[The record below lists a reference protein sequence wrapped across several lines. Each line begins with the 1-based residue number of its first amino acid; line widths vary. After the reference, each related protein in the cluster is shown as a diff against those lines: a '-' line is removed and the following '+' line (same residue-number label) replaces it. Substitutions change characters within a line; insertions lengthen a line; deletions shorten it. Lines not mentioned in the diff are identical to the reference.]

1 MSRIGKK
8 PVEIPSGVS
17 ITIGASD
24 VTVKGPK
31 GSLSLPVPA
40 SCKVSQENNELVV
53 TRESEEKFVRAS
65 HGTTRAHLN
74 NMVKG
79 VTEGFVKD
87 LEIIG
92 VGYKAEAK
100 GDSLTLTIGFSHL
113 VNYPAPKGITIE
125 TPEPTK
131 IKISGIDRQK
141 VGQVA
146 AEIRAIRPPEPYK
159 GKGIKYV
166 GEFIERK
173 AGKSAVG
180 SGGKG

>member
-1 MSRIGKK
+1 MSRIGRK
-8 PVEIPSGVS
+8 PVAIPSGVS
-17 ITIGASD
+17 VTVGASD
-24 VTVKGPK
+24 VTIKGPK
-31 GSLSLPVPA
+31 GSLSLHVPS
-40 SCKVSQENNELVV
+40 SCKVAHENDVLTV
-53 TRESEEKFVRAS
+53 TRSSDDKFVRAA

-79 VTEGFVKD
+79 VTAGFSKD
-87 LEIIG
+87 LEIVG

-100 GDSLTLTIGFSHL
+100 GETLVLTIGFSHP
-113 VNYPAPKGITIE
+113 VNFQVPQGITIE

-146 AEIRAIRPPEPYK
+146 AEIRGIRPPEPYK

-166 GEFIERK
+166 DEYIERK
-173 AGKSAVG
+173 AGKSAAG
-180 SGGKG
+180 AGG

>member
-8 PVEIPSGVS
+8 PVAIPAGVS
-17 ITIGASD
+17 VTVGASE
-24 VTVKGPK
+24 VKVKGPK
-31 GSLSLPVPA
+31 GELSLPVPA
-40 SCKVSQENNELVV
+40 SCKVTQENGEIVV
-53 TRESEEKFVRAS
+53 TREGDDKFVRAS

-79 VTEGFVKD
+79 VTAGFVKD
-87 LEIIG
+87 LES

-100 GDSLTLTIGFSHL
+100 GTTLTLTIGYSHL
-113 VNYPAPKGITIE
+113 VNFTAPQGITIE

-146 AEIRAIRPPEPYK
+146 AEIRGIRPPEPYK
-159 GKGIKYV
+159 GKGIKYID
-166 GEFIERK
+166 EHIERK

-180 SGGKG
+180 SGS

>member
-8 PVEIPSGVS
+8 PIPIPAGVS
-17 ITIGASD
+17 VTLGASE
-24 VTVKGPK
+24 VKVKGPR
-31 GSLSLPVPA
+31 GELTLPVPS
-40 SCKVSQENNELVV
+40 SCKVTQENNELVV
-53 TRESEEKFVRAS
+53 TRASEEKFVRAS

-74 NMVKG
+74 NMVQG
-79 VTEGFVKD
+79 VTVGFTKD

-100 GDSLTLTIGFSHL
+100 GTSITLTIGYSHL
-113 VNYPAPKGITIE
+113 VNFTAPQGITIE

-146 AEIRAIRPPEPYK
+146 AEIRGIRPPEPYK
-159 GKGIKYV
+159 GKGIKYID
-166 GEFIERK
+166 EHIERK

-180 SGGKG
+180 SGS

>member
-1 MSRIGKK
+1 MSRVGKR
-8 PVEIPSGVS
+8 PLPIPSGVTV
-17 ITIGASD
+17 TIGASD

-31 GSLSLPVPA
+31 GTMSLPIPA
-40 SCKVSQENNELVV
+40 TCKVTQENNEVIV
-53 TRESEEKFVRAS
+53 TRNSDEKSVRAA

-79 VTEGFVKD
+79 VTVGFLKELDIV
-87 LEIIG
+87 G

-100 GDSLTLTIGFSHL
+100 GQTLTLTIGFSHL
-113 VNYPAPKGITIE
+113 VNFPVPQGITVE

-131 IKISGIDRQK
+131 IKVSGIDRQK

-146 AEIRAIRPPEPYK
+146 AEIRGIRPPEPYK

-166 GEFIERK
+166 GEHIERK

-180 SGGKG
+180 SGS

>member
-1 MSRIGKK
+1 MSRIGRK
-8 PVEIPSGVS
+8 PVAIPAGVS
-17 ITIGASD
+17 VTVGASE

-31 GSLSLPVPA
+31 GSLSLHVPS
-40 SCKVSQENNELVV
+40 SCKVTQESNTIVV
-53 TRESEEKFVRAS
+53 TRTGDDKSVRAA

-79 VTEGFVKD
+79 VTAGFSKE
-87 LEIIG
+87 LEIVG

-100 GDSLTLTIGFSHL
+100 GQTLTLTIGFSHL
-113 VNYPAPKGITIE
+113 VNFAAPQGITIE

-146 AEIRAIRPPEPYK
+146 AEIRGIRPPEPYK
-159 GKGIKYV
+159 GKGIKYID
-166 GEFIERK
+166 EHIERK

-180 SGGKG
+180 AGT

>member
-8 PVEIPSGVS
+8 PVAIPAGVS
-17 ITIGASD
+17 
-24 VTVKGPK
+24 VTVGAAEVTIKGPK
-31 GSLSLPVPA
+31 GSLSLAVPA
-40 SCKVSQENNELVV
+40 TCKVTQENNEINV
-53 TRESEEKFVRAS
+53 TRLSEAKPVRAA

-79 VTEGFVKD
+79 VTDGFVKD
-87 LEIIG
+87 LDIVG

-100 GDSLTLTIGFSHL
+100 GGTLTLTIGYSHL
-113 VNYPAPKGITIE
+113 VNYPAPAGITIE

-131 IKISGIDRQK
+131 IKVSGIDRQK

-166 GEFIERK
+166 DEHIERK
-173 AGKSAVG
+173 AGKSAASG
-180 SGGKG
+180 S

>member
-8 PVEIPSGVS
+8 PVPIPAGVS
-17 ITIGASD
+17 VTVSASE
-24 VTVKGPK
+24 VKVKGPK
-31 GSLSLPVPA
+31 GELSLPLPA
-40 SCKVSQENNELVV
+40 SCKVTQENNEITV
-53 TRESEEKFVRAS
+53 TRESEDKFVRAS

-74 NMVKG
+74 NMVTG
-79 VTEGFVKD
+79 VTAGFTKD
-87 LEIIG
+87 LEIVG

-100 GDSLTLTIGFSHL
+100 GTMLTLTIGYSHL
-113 VNYPAPKGITIE
+113 VNFTAPPGITIE

-146 AEIRAIRPPEPYK
+146 AEIRGVRPPEPYK
-159 GKGIKYV
+159 GKGIKYID
-166 GEFIERK
+166 EHIERK

-180 SGGKG
+180 SGG

>member
-8 PVEIPSGVS
+8 PVAIPSGVS
-17 ITIGASD
+17 ITIGASG

-31 GSLSLPVPA
+31 GSLSLPVPP
-40 SCKVSQENNELVV
+40 SCKVVQENNEIVV
-53 TRESEEKFVRAS
+53 TRESEAKLVRAS

-79 VTEGFVKD
+79 VTTGFTKD
-87 LEIIG
+87 LEIVG

-100 GDSLTLTIGFSHL
+100 GQTLTLTIGYSHL
-113 VNYPAPKGITIE
+113 VNYPAPDGITIE

-131 IKISGIDRQK
+131 IKVSGIDRQK

-146 AEIRAIRPPEPYK
+146 AEIRAVRPPEPYK
-159 GKGIKYV
+159 GKGIKLSTEV
-166 GEFIERK
+166 VRRK
-173 AGKSAVG
+173 EGKTGTA
-180 SGGKG
+180 

>member
-8 PVEIPSGVS
+8 PVPIPAGVS
-17 ITIGASD
+17 ITLGASE
-24 VTVKGPK
+24 VKVKGPK
-31 GSLSLPVPA
+31 GELSLPVPA
-40 SCKVSQENNELVV
+40 ACKVTQEGNELNVA
-53 TRESEEKFVRAS
+53 RLGDGKSERAS

-79 VTEGFVKD
+79 VTDGFVKD
-87 LEIIG
+87 LEIVG

-100 GDSLTLTIGFSHL
+100 GTMLTLTIGFSHL
-113 VNYPAPKGITIE
+113 VNFTAPPGITIE

-146 AEIRAIRPPEPYK
+146 AEIRGIRPPEPYK
-159 GKGIKYV
+159 GKGIKYID
-166 GEFIERK
+166 EHIERK

-180 SGGKG
+180 SGS

>member
-8 PVEIPSGVS
+8 PVPIPAGVS
-17 ITIGASD
+17 VTVGASE
-24 VTVKGPK
+24 VKIKGPK
-31 GSLSLPVPA
+31 GELSLPVPA
-40 SCKVSQENNELVV
+40 SCKVTQENNEITV
-53 TRESEEKFVRAS
+53 TRASEDKFVRAS

-74 NMVKG
+74 NMVTG
-79 VTEGFVKD
+79 VTAGFTKD

-100 GDSLTLTIGFSHL
+100 GTMLTLTIGYSHL
-113 VNYPAPKGITIE
+113 VNFTAPQGITIE

-159 GKGIKYV
+159 GKGIKYID
-166 GEFIERK
+166 EHIERK

-180 SGGKG
+180 SGG

>member
-8 PVEIPSGVS
+8 PVPIPAGVS
-17 ITIGASD
+17 VTIGASE
-24 VTVKGPK
+24 VKVKGPK
-31 GSLSLPVPA
+31 GELSLPVPT
-40 SCKVSQENNELVV
+40 SCKVTQENNEITV
-53 TRESEEKFVRAS
+53 TRESEDKFVRAS

-74 NMVKG
+74 NMVTG
-79 VTEGFVKD
+79 VTAGFSKD

-100 GDSLTLTIGFSHL
+100 GTTLTLTIGYSHL
-113 VNYPAPKGITIE
+113 VNFTAPLGITIE

-146 AEIRAIRPPEPYK
+146 AEIRGIRPPEPYK
-159 GKGIKYV
+159 GKGIKYID
-166 GEFIERK
+166 EHIERK

-180 SGGKG
+180 SGG

>member
-8 PVEIPSGVS
+8 PVAIPAGVS
-17 ITIGASD
+17 IAISAST

-31 GSLSLPVPA
+31 GSLSLNVP
-40 SCKVSQENNELVV
+40 STCKVAQEGNTIAV
-53 TRESEEKFVRAS
+53 TRASDEKSVRAA

-74 NMVKG
+74 NMVHG
-79 VTEGFVKD
+79 VTSGFAKD
-87 LEIIG
+87 LEIVG

-100 GDSLTLTIGFSHL
+100 GKTLVLTIGYSHL
-113 VNYPAPKGITIE
+113 VNFAVPEGITVE

-131 IKISGIDRQK
+131 IRVSGIDRQR

-146 AEIRAIRPPEPYK
+146 AEIRAVRGPEPYK
-159 GKGIKYV
+159 GKGIKYSDEHIV
-166 GEFIERK
+166 RK

-180 SGGKG
+180 AT

>member
-8 PVEIPSGVS
+8 PVPIPAGVS
-17 ITIGASD
+17 VTIGKAD
-24 VTVKGPK
+24 VKVKGPK
-31 GSLSLPVPA
+31 GELSLAVPA
-40 SCKVSQENNELVV
+40 SCKVTQENNEIVV
-53 TRESEEKFVRAS
+53 TRESEDKFVRAS
-65 HGTTRAHLN
+65 HGTTRAHIN

-79 VTEGFVKD
+79 VTDGFSKD
-87 LEIIG
+87 LEIVG

-100 GDSLTLTIGFSHL
+100 GTTLTLTIGYSHL
-113 VNYPAPKGITIE
+113 VNFTAPQGLTIE

-146 AEIRAIRPPEPYK
+146 AEIRGIRPPEPYK
-159 GKGIKYV
+159 GKGIKYID
-166 GEFIERK
+166 EHIERK

-180 SGGKG
+180 SGG

>member
-8 PVEIPSGVS
+8 PVAVPSGVS
-17 ITIGASD
+17 VTVGASE
-24 VTVKGPK
+24 VTIKGPK
-31 GSLSLPVPA
+31 GSLKLPVPS
-40 SCKVSQENNELVV
+40 SCKVKHENNEIVV
-53 TRESEEKFVRAS
+53 TRESEDKFVRAS
-65 HGTTRAHLN
+65 HGTTRAHIN

-79 VTEGFVKD
+79 VTDGFAKD
-87 LEIIG
+87 LEIVG

-100 GDSLTLTIGFSHL
+100 GQTLTLTIGFSHL
-113 VNYPAPKGITIE
+113 VNFPVPQGVTVE

-131 IKISGIDRQK
+131 IKVSGIDRQK

-146 AEIRAIRPPEPYK
+146 AEIRGIRPPEPYK

-166 GEFIERK
+166 DEYIERK

-180 SGGKG
+180 SGS

>member
-8 PVEIPSGVS
+8 PVAIPAGVS
-17 ITIGASD
+17 ITVGASE

-31 GSLSLPVPA
+31 GTLSLAVPA
-40 SCKVSQENNELVV
+40 ACKVTQENSELTV
-53 TRESEEKFVRAS
+53 TRANDEKSSRAV

-74 NMVKG
+74 NMIKG
-79 VTEGFVKD
+79 VTAGFMKELDIV
-87 LEIIG
+87 G

-100 GDSLTLTIGFSHL
+100 GQSLTLTIGFSHL
-113 VNYPAPKGITIE
+113 VNFPAPDGITIE

-131 IKISGIDRQK
+131 IKVSGIDRQK

-159 GKGIKYV
+159 GKGIKYID
-166 GEFIERK
+166 EHIERK

-180 SGGKG
+180 SGS